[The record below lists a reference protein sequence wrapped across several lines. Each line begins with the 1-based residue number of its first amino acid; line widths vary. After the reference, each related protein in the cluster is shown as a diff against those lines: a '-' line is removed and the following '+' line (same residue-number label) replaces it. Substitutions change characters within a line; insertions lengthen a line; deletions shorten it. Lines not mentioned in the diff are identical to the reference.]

1 MAKRQRR
8 GLTKKSKTRSKLP
21 TDPELI
27 EKGIMWW
34 RRTFPKC
41 QLRPSWPVSAV
52 MRGRRLNEWGER
64 DQRGRLTKDEGR
76 YVLLRSHDGGQAL
89 PLHELTVCGLFRW
102 HGRRLVPVFVLDG
115 HADFFVDPED
125 RKAALAHDRK
135 RRPRPL
141 GFLAIYAGSSGHPD
155 AD

>member
-102 HGRRLVPVFVLDG
+102 HGPPAGAGV
-115 HADFFVDPED
+115 
-125 RKAALAHDRK
+125 
-135 RRPRPL
+135 RPRRARGL
-141 GFLAIYAGSSGHPD
+141 FRGSGRPQGRPG
-155 AD
+155 A